1 MFITIISFVF
11 LLSILVFV
19 HEFGHFWM
27 AKKFDLKPEEFGFG
41 LPPRAFGVYR
51 DKNGKWKKV
60 KGNKSVK
67 DADDTIYS
75 VNWVPLGGFVK
86 LGEDD
91 EAGGNP
97 NHFNSKPIWQRA
109 MILLAGVSM
118 NVVLAAILISFGFM
132 VGLPQGIEGVSS
144 HAKISNRQI
153 QIVAVVKET
162 PAKDADIRMGDMIV
176 SVDTQKINVSEEFQN
191 YIKEKDGQELSLI
204 IRRGNVEIEKKIVPE
219 IMEETGLPGIG
230 IGMADIGLVKYPVH
244 LAIWYGIKT
253 TIIFILAILFAFY
266 EMIKGLIMGAGVGA
280 DISGPVGIAVLT
292 GQFAR
297 MGFVYFLQFT
307 AILSMNLAIINALPF
322 PALDGG
328 RILFLIIEKFKG
340 GPVKKEVE
348 AMVHYIGFVLLMILV
363 VFVTFKDI
371 ARYGDK
377 FVSLWHAF
385 LSLF

>member
-19 HEFGHFWM
+19 H
-27 AKKFDLKPEEFGFG
+27 EFGFG

-153 QIVAVVKET
+153 Q
-162 PAKDADIRMGDMIV
+162 
-176 SVDTQKINVSEEFQN
+176 
-191 YIKEKDGQELSLI
+191 
-204 IRRGNVEIEKKIVPE
+204 

>member
-1 MFITIISFVF
+1 
-11 LLSILVFV
+11 
-19 HEFGHFWM
+19 M
-27 AKKFDLKPEEFGFG
+27 AKKFGLKPEEFGFG
-41 LPPRAFGVYR
+41 LPPRAFGIYK
-51 DKNGKWKKV
+51 DKEGKWKKV
-60 KGNKSVK
+60 NGSREVE

-75 VNWVPLGGFVK
+75 INWFPLGGFVK

-91 EAGGNP
+91 EAKGNP
-97 NHFNSKPIWQRA
+97 NHFNSKPIWQRS

-118 NVVLAAILISFGFM
+118 NVLLAAVLISFGFM
-132 VGLPQGIEGVSS
+132 IGLPQGVDGANKGAV
-144 HAKISNRQI
+144 ISDRQI
-153 QIVAVVKET
+153 QIIAVAKDS
-162 PAKDADIRMGDMIV
+162 PAKSADIRMGDMLV
-176 SVDTQKINVSEEFQN
+176 SVDGNNFTAGEDLQKYVVQME
-191 YIKEKDGQELSLI
+191 GRELNI
-204 IRRGNVEIEKKIVPE
+204 VVRRGDENIEKKAVPE

-244 LAIWYGIKT
+244 LAIWYGLKT
-253 TIIFILAILFAFY
+253 TFIYILAILFAFY

-328 RILFLIIEKFKG
+328 RILFLIIEKLKG
-340 GPVKKEVE
+340 SPVRKEIEGVI
-348 AMVHYIGFVLLMILV
+348 HYIGFILLMILV
-363 VFVTFKDI
+363 VFVTFKDV

-377 FVSLWHAF
+377 FVSLWHA
-385 LSLF
+385 LLGLF

>member
-91 EAGGNP
+91 EAGG
-97 NHFNSKPIWQRA
+97 KTK
-109 MILLAGVSM
+109 
-118 NVVLAAILISFGFM
+118 
-132 VGLPQGIEGVSS
+132 

>member
-1 MFITIISFVF
+1 
-11 LLSILVFV
+11 
-19 HEFGHFWM
+19 
-27 AKKFDLKPEEFGFG
+27 
-41 LPPRAFGVYR
+41 
-51 DKNGKWKKV
+51 
-60 KGNKSVK
+60 
-67 DADDTIYS
+67 
-75 VNWVPLGGFVK
+75 
-86 LGEDD
+86 
-91 EAGGNP
+91 
-97 NHFNSKPIWQRA
+97 

-162 PAKDADIRMGDMIV
+162 PAKDADIRMGDKIV
-176 SVDTQKINVSEEFQN
+176 FVFKQKNKI
-191 YIKEKDGQELSLI
+191 IKKILKY
-204 IRRGNVEIEKKIVPE
+204 IEKKIVPE